1 MTGIAESRKGLL
13 GPLDII
19 VVVDGHSSSGSTE
32 GVRHRFAQ
40 AGAGACDENGSTRQR
55 KLI

>member
-19 VVVDGHSSSGSTE
+19 VVVDGHSSSGSTK
-32 GVRHRFAQ
+32 GMRHRLAQ
-40 AGAGACDENGSTRQR
+40 AGAGTCDENGSTRQR